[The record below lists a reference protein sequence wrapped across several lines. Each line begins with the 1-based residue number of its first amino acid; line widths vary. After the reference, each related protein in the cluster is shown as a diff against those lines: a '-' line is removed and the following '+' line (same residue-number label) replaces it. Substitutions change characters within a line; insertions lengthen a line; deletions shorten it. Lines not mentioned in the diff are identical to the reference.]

1 MTTQFASP
9 NPRIAGYTHLP
20 LALDQLSL
28 TPPEQQTKAE
38 CVLPLHGYGI
48 ALHKYAYTVARSSRS
63 CELFVAPQSHTC
75 SSPHYRVLQ
84 RPFTL
89 RPQAGCPRR
98 GYGAT
103 RSLASSTGSPPT
115 FRSHDQPQAPD
126 TTIATCW
133 RRAHVFSSWPPSGRA
148 REAKPMST
156 IDFRI
161 ALKITRTEK
170 TVHALRAVDRF
181 GRARIVSYLVARWS
195 TRKFCLGES
204 AIVSQVP
211 GSHSIEADFART
223 E

>member
-1 MTTQFASP
+1 MHTLWLDLRGLVSFLL
-9 NPRIAGYTHLP
+9 LP
-20 LALDQLSL
+20 SL
-28 TPPEQQTKAE
+28 MHAHHPTSAF
-38 CVLPLHGYGI
+38 
-48 ALHKYAYTVARSSRS
+48 SS
-63 CELFVAPQSHTC
+63 A
-75 SSPHYRVLQ
+75 
-84 RPFTL
+84 PFTL

-133 RRAHVFSSWPPSGRA
+133 RRAHVFSWPPSGRA
-148 REAKPMST
+148 REAKSMST

-181 GRARIVSYLVARWS
+181 GRTRIVSYLVARWS
-195 TRKFCLGES
+195 MRK
-204 AIVSQVP
+204 
-211 GSHSIEADFART
+211 
-223 E
+223 